1 MTQDSRPDPADPR
14 DTDPAASGQAPAAP
28 AADGPQAAI
37 LAAAR
42 RLFAAHGFAGTST
55 RSIAEAA
62 GVNLAMIHYYFGNKE
77 QLYRQVVEREFSR
90 LFAFVKEMTV
100 REPDPAAFLAA
111 MPGHVMTMSR
121 DNPELRQ
128 LLIRE
133 MIDGAPRLPALV
145 REMGDRGPL
154 GLRRHLAALAASAE
168 AGGLTGAIP
177 TAHLLVI
184 IFAIG
189 HGTMAFAPLL
199 AEVFGLD
206 PRDPEAAADLAASAA
221 TMVARTVAAKKEA

>member
-1 MTQDSRPDPADPR
+1 MSQDSRPDAAGPRGADPA
-14 DTDPAASGQAPAAP
+14 TPGQAAP
-28 AADGPQAAI
+28 EPSPDGPQAAI

-42 RLFAAHGFAGTST
+42 RLFAAQGFAGTST

-77 QLYRQVVEREFSR
+77 QLYRQVVEREFTR
-90 LFAFVKEMTV
+90 LFAFVKEMTA

-121 DNPELRQ
+121 ENPELRQ

-133 MIDGAPRLPALV
+133 MVDGAPRLPALV

-154 GLRRHLAALAASAE
+154 GLRRHLATLAESAE
-168 AGGLTGAIP
+168 AGGLTGGIP

-206 PRDPEAAADLAASAA
+206 PREPVAAAALAAAA
-221 TMVARTVAAKKEA
+221 GTMVSRTIAGKKEE

>member
-1 MTQDSRPDPADPR
+1 MTQDPRPDAAGPLGA
-14 DTDPAASGQAPAAP
+14 DPAASAQAPSAP
-28 AADGPQAAI
+28 LPDGPQAAI

-42 RLFAAHGFAGTST
+42 RLFAAQGFAGTST

-77 QLYRQVVEREFSR
+77 QLYRRVVEREFTR
-90 LFAFVKEMTV
+90 LFASVKEMTA
-100 REPDPAAFLAA
+100 RAPDPAAFLAA

-121 DNPELRQ
+121 ENPELRQ

-133 MIDGAPRLPALV
+133 MVDGAPRLPALV
-145 REMGDRGPL
+145 REMGERGPL
-154 GLRRHLAALAASAE
+154 GLSRHLATVTGVPE
-168 AGGLTGAIP
+168 AGGPTGGIP
-177 TAHLLVI
+177 TAHLLVL

-206 PRDPEAAADLAASAA
+206 PRDPEAAAALAESAG
-221 TMVARTVAAKKEA
+221 TMISRAIAGKKEA